1 MDRLRLRLRQLFARW
16 RAWPQPQP
24 RSSPPKSH
32 GPPKQRGGF
41 DEVLRLTGA
50 LEGASITSG
59 KIRTELLDHAFSTV
73 PYRVFWKDVDCVYR
87 GCNHNFLEE
96 VGARSLDD
104 VVGKT
109 DYDMPWRT
117 IAHDCQADDHEVLDS
132 GLPKLQ
138 YEVCIPSGHGTPQ
151 WLLVSKVPILDRG
164 RTVGVLGSFDNI
176 TARKAAEEE
185 RDALRL
191 HLENIFASMPSALI
205 GLDGRGEV
213 VQWNGAAEQWCAAGV
228 TPARGQH
235 FEAAFP
241 RLSHAIPALTRAVAA
256 HEAWSASRVPLT
268 LGTNSG
274 ACGADIFCD
283 VMVYP
288 LGTQGQGA
296 VIRLDDVTDLTVK
309 DELLR
314 QAQKMDS
321 VGQLAGG
328 LAHDFNNSLVGINGG
343 LSLLKARLSRGD
355 QDPSEMLELVDLAQR
370 GVDGATD
377 LVQRLLTLARKHA
390 VTYATVDLRD
400 VVRNVTKICSTT
412 FSREI
417 ELSTT
422 LSHEP
427 VLVSCDRSQIEQA
440 LLNLCIN
447 AADAI
452 GAAPERPG
460 HHELQVSVAP
470 ARAEDERFPRYFPK
484 GNARDFV
491 ALKVTDTGV
500 GMDESVLRRI
510 FEPFFTTKA
519 PSKGTGLGLSMVAS
533 IVKQH
538 QGAVD
543 VVSEPGCGTTFTLYF
558 TRDRS
563 QSSVREV
570 TQSFHGVQR
579 KGRVLV
585 VDDHEMVRTTLCHL
599 LEDKGYT
606 VLSADNGHEA
616 VELFRKLAAE
626 LTFVVLDMVMPQYSG
641 KQAFLAMQAAH
652 PEVPVLLM
660 SGCDTETE
668 VAETLEL
675 GARGFLK
682 KPFTAHALTQA
693 IETALSAS
701 VTGSARGASA

>member
-1 MDRLRLRLRQLFARW
+1 
-16 RAWPQPQP
+16 
-24 RSSPPKSH
+24 
-32 GPPKQRGGF
+32 
-41 DEVLRLTGA
+41 LTGA
-50 LEGASITSG
+50 LEGSAISSG
-59 KIRTELLDHAFSTV
+59 KIRTELLEHAFSTV
-73 PYRVFWKDVDCVYR
+73 PYRVFWKDLDCVYR

-96 VGARSLDD
+96 IGAHDFAA

-109 DYDMPWRT
+109 DYDMPWRS
-117 IAHDCQADDHEVLDS
+117 IAHDCQADDREVLDS

-138 YEVCIPSGHGTPQ
+138 YEVCIPGGQGTPQ

-176 TARKAAEEE
+176 TARKAAEAE

-205 GLDGRGEV
+205 GVDGKGEL
-213 VQWNGAAEQWCAAGV
+213 VQWNGAAENWCTPGL

-235 FEAAFP
+235 FESAFP
-241 RLSHAIPALTRAVAA
+241 RLARAIPALGEALAT
-256 HEAWSASRVPLT
+256 HQAWSASRVPLT
-268 LGTNSG
+268 L
-274 ACGADIFCD
+274 AGADIFCD
-283 VMVYP
+283 VMLYP
-288 LGTQGQGA
+288 LGAQGQGA

-343 LSLLKARLSRGD
+343 LSLLKARLVRGD
-355 QDPSEMLELVDLAQR
+355 QDPSDLLELVDLAQR

-417 ELSTT
+417 ELGTT
-422 LSHEP
+422 LSKEP
-427 VLVSCDRSQIEQA
+427 ILVSCDRSQIEQA

-452 GAAPERPG
+452 AAAPEGREHSPEQ
-460 HHELQVSVAP
+460 HELHVSLAP
-470 ARAEDERFPRYFPK
+470 VRGDDERFFRYFP
-484 GNARDFV
+484 NALARDYV

-500 GMDESVLRRI
+500 GMEEPLLRRI

-543 VVSEPGCGTTFTLYF
+543 VVSELGRGTSFTLYF
-558 TRDRS
+558 MRDQN

-599 LEDKGYT
+599 LEDKGYS
-606 VLSADNGHEA
+606 VLSAENGHEA
-616 VELFRKLAAE
+616 LELFRKLSSE

-641 KQAFLAMQAAH
+641 KQAFLAMQATN

-660 SGCDTETE
+660 SGCDTETDVE
-668 VAETLEL
+668 QTLGL

-682 KPFTAHALTQA
+682 KPFTSHALTLA
-693 IETALSAS
+693 IDAALSAS
-701 VTGSARGASA
+701 DVAPARGVSA